1 MASEKSL
8 LTEFSNY
15 LKKKKLFQSGIRG
28 LIAVSGGL
36 DSVVLLDLMVDL
48 SKELNLS
55 IGVAHFNHNLRGEES
70 ELDAQ
75 FVEKLTYDYGLD
87 FHCARNEKEKGKGES
102 TEEFARNCRYEFF
115 QKVMKVNN
123 YNWAATAHH
132 ADDQVE
138 TVFLRMISGSGVRGL
153 RGIPEVNQQFIRP
166 LLPFKREQIQ
176 TYANERKLKYR
187 TDSSND
193 DITIQRNFFRHKI
206 AGMVK
211 ELNPGI
217 HKSIK
222 RLTDN
227 LNELEGFMESIVNEL
242 MNDIVERTPGNLT
255 VSVSKLEAH
264 PMLIQKRLIQKLSG
278 DDLKWRHHTWD
289 NLESFLRKSQTGD
302 FLELP
307 GGVKILRDR
316 DKFILGKLSNK
327 PMKENIQFKIHS
339 VEKTSVK
346 VGQFELTLHKKQN
359 FTKFSNDVCRETVNV
374 DSLLNEPLTL
384 RLWQPGDKMIPLG
397 MNQFKKVSD
406 ILIDR
411 KIDRFQKERQYV
423 LKKGD
428 ETVWLCGVVLDNRFR
443 ITGKTDTAGELQ
455 WNRAEFYHD

>member
-8 LTEFSNY
+8 LTKFTNH
-15 LKKKKLFQSGIRG
+15 LKKKKLFQSGARG

-36 DSVVLLDLMVDL
+36 DSVVLLDLMLYL
-48 SKELNLS
+48 SEELNLS

-75 FVEKLTYDYGLD
+75 FVEKMAHDYGLE
-87 FHCARNEKEKGKGES
+87 FHCAHNIKEKGKGES
-102 TEEFARNCRYEFF
+102 TEEFARNSRYEFLR
-115 QKVMKVNN
+115 QVMEEYN
-123 YNWAATAHH
+123 YDWTTTAHH

-138 TVFLRMISGSGVRGL
+138 TVFLRMISGSGVSGL
-153 RGIPEVNQQFIRP
+153 RGIPEVNNKLIRP
-166 LLPFKREQIQ
+166 LLTFTREQIQ
-176 TYANERKLKYR
+176 TYADERELNYR

-206 AGMVK
+206 AGLVK

-227 LNELEGFMESIVNEL
+227 LDELEDFMESPVNEL
-242 MNDIVERTPGNLT
+242 MNGIVERTPENLT
-255 VSVSKLEAH
+255 VPVSKLEAH
-264 PMLIQKRLIQKLSG
+264 PMLIQKRLIQKLLG
-278 DDLKWRHHTWD
+278 IDLNWRHHTWD

-307 GGVKILRDR
+307 GGVKILRNR
-316 DKFILGKLSNK
+316 DKFILEKSSKK
-327 PMKENIQFKIHS
+327 PIKENIQFKINS
-339 VEKTSVK
+339 VEKTFVK
-346 VGQFELTLHKKQN
+346 VGEFELTLHKKQN
-359 FTKFSNDVCRETVNV
+359 FTNFSNDVCRETVNI
-374 DSLLNEPLTL
+374 DSLLNEPLIL
-384 RLWQPGDKMIPLG
+384 RLWQPGDNMIPLG

-443 ITGKTDTAGELQ
+443 ITDKTDSAGELQ
-455 WNRAEFYHD
+455 WNRAGNLL